1 MTKEKTLDYSTVW
14 NVMNNLDNT
23 VQKCKQINDMCDDM
37 LATVIEWTDADEV
50 IDCIDLLR
58 GYSKYIL
65 RELENNSIHA
75 WNETVVKLNP
85 KSKRQS
91 HCDLDSMDD
100 EWETVF
106 KENPEFLLH
115 PSTITADSQ
124 WLREELG
131 SITSDVNFDEHVH
144 DSEGC

>member
-1 MTKEKTLDYSTVW
+1 MSTSKELDYDTVW
-14 NVMNNLDNT
+14 EVMSNLDET

-50 IDCIDLLR
+50 IDTIDLLR

-75 WNETVVKLNP
+75 WNETVVKLN
-85 KSKRQS
+85 SNNKRQS
-91 HCDLDSMDD
+91 LSDLDSLDGD
-100 EWETVF
+100 WETII
-106 KENPEFLLH
+106 KDNPELLLH
-115 PSTITADSQ
+115 PSTIS
-124 WLREELG
+124 
-131 SITSDVNFDEHVH
+131 SIVDDDHVH